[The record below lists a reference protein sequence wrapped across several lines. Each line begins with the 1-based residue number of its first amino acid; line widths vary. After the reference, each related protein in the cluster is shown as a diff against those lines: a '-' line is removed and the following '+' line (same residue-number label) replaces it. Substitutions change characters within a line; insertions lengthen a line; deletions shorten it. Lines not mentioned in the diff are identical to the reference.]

1 MSINNRITVA
11 LLLSL
16 AIHAAVISFD
26 GGWLVKRA
34 AGNRTSRRV
43 TISLAPRKI
52 NPIAVPKNQPLIK
65 KNRPQQRI
73 EPKPALSRPVIS
85 PEKTTLIRPEPTP
98 KIKAPVSTIVREI
111 PRPKESPEPETA
123 PATKTKSEPVSDRA
137 MENIQLPRSIEHADT
152 EQSAMQSGNGVIRE
166 AFPLYRENPAP
177 AYPSLARRRRYQG
190 TVLLDVLV
198 NAEGKVGKVRLFK
211 TSGHAILDK
220 AALAAVQG
228 WQFVP
233 GRRGEE
239 NIDMWVWVPVRFVL
253 K

>member
-16 AIHAAVISFD
+16 VIHAAVISFD
-26 GGWLVKRA
+26 GGWLGKRA
-34 AGNRTSRRV
+34 AGNRTGRRV
-43 TISLAPRKI
+43 TISLAPRKM
-52 NPIAVPKNQPLIK
+52 NPIAVPE
-65 KNRPQQRI
+65 NRPQIQKNSPQQAI
-73 EPKPALSRPVIS
+73 APKPDLARPAIP
-85 PEKTTLIRPEPTP
+85 PEKTALIRPEPLP

-111 PRPKESPEPETA
+111 PPPKEEPEPETG
-123 PATKTKSEPVSDRA
+123 PATKRASNPASDGA
-137 MENIQLPRSIEHADT
+137 MENIRSARSIEHADT

-177 AYPSLARRRRYQG
+177 AYPALARWRRYQG

-198 NAEGKVGKVRLFK
+198 DSEGKVGEARVLQ
-211 TSGHAILDK
+211 TSGHTILDK

-228 WQFVP
+228 WRFVP

-239 NIDMWVWVPVRFVL
+239 NIDMWVRIPVRFVL